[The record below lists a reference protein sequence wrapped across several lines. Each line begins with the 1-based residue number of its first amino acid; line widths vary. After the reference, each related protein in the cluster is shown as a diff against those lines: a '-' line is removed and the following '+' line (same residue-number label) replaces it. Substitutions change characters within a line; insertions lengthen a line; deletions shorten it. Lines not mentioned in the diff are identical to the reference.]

1 MFDAEQKKGCAV
13 GVQIVA
19 TDENGAK
26 ISDTESEWYGF
37 TRADANKLTMAL
49 ADGVEDTIAKLA
61 GTAGK
66 PGR

>member
-19 TDENGAK
+19 TDESGNK

-37 TRADANKLTMAL
+37 SREDANKLSMAL
-49 ADGVEDTIAKLA
+49 AGGVEDVIAGLA

-66 PGR
+66 PKR